1 MEKSDYKSVPKSPLL
16 CSAGSYM
23 SPHTLPPLKFH
34 SGLLGKHSIST
45 LGLSE
50 SDEQSVSND
59 SDDGGDESIASALY
73 DLDGYYSE
81 KFDQEFSWVDDVD
94 DMRNLS
100 CHGYDEGIMGLP
112 EGSSASDR
120 PHRPLINRALSKIDL
135 KVELP
140 KVVRRFNDVR
150 QSEQFMTLDSCC
162 QPLVSCHSFSTQVR
176 AHSFQFR
183 QFNKHGGVVLF
194 LYYACLS
201 FMSGLFYYRQ
211 LPFTIANIMM

>member
-1 MEKSDYKSVPKSPLL
+1 
-16 CSAGSYM
+16 M

-135 KVELP
+135 KVEGIMGLPEGSSASDRPHRPLINRALSKIDLKVELP

-150 QSEQFMTLDSCC
+150 QSGQFMTLDSCC
-162 QPLVSCHSFSTQVR
+162 QPLVSSHSFSTQVR

-183 QFNKHGGVVLF
+183 QFNKRVELYCFCIMHVLV
-194 LYYACLS
+194 S
-201 FMSGLFYYRQ
+201 
-211 LPFTIANIMM
+211 